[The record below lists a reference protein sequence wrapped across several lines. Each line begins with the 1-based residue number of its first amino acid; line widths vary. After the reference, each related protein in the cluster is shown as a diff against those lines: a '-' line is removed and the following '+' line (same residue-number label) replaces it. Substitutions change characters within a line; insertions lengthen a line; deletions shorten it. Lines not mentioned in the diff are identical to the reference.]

1 MGYRRVETFL
11 KDTGIRNM
19 FLTASSLT
27 RNRLLLVAPADGN
40 LKPFTGKI
48 TPSNQLHAGLLADL
62 QRLRGRIYL
71 EDGAISRSDLTED
84 GRHLSDHHDEESWH
98 LLLMTPEHRLVGCT
112 RFRQH
117 LNTVRACNLGV
128 AKSPLAASFE
138 WSHGFNASLGLEL
151 ETARAGGFSYVEVGG
166 WALDRS
172 VRGTA
177 EALTSVLATFAW
189 SRILGGALGIS
200 TATERNG
207 SASILRRLGGK
218 PLEWDGAALPAYFD
232 EKYNCMME
240 VLRFDSREPNPKYA
254 HMIQNLAD
262 QIAKRP
268 IVCPASHARRDTAPQ
283 YSPFQFNGFK
293 PGEALRAAA

>member
-1 MGYRRVETFL
+1 
-11 KDTGIRNM
+11 M
-19 FLTASSLT
+19 FFNASSLT
-27 RNRLLLVAPADGN
+27 RNRLLLVAPADGD
-40 LKPFTGKI
+40 LKPFTGEI
-48 TPSNQLHAGLLADL
+48 TLCNQRHAELLADA
-62 QRLRGRIYL
+62 QRLRGRLYL

-84 GRHLSDHHDEESWH
+84 GRHLSDHDQESWH
-98 LLLMTPEHRLVGCT
+98 LLLMTPGHRVVGCT

-117 LNTVRACNLGV
+117 RNTVRPGELGV
-128 AKSPLAASFE
+128 STIPLAASGE
-138 WSHGFNASLGLEL
+138 WSQGFHASLGMEL
-151 ETARAGGFSYVEVGG
+151 ETARAAGFSYVEVGG

-218 PLEWDGAALPAYFD
+218 PLEWDGIALPAYFD

-254 HMIQNLAD
+254 SMIQNLAD
-262 QIAKRP
+262 QIATRP
-268 IVCPASHARRDTAPQ
+268 IVCPGEPVRRAVVPQ
-283 YSPFQFNGFK
+283 HVPFPFNGFN
-293 PGEALRAAA
+293 PAEAN